1 MKKLVLASFLTVS
14 LGSVAAFADS
24 FSGYI
29 SDAHCGAK
37 HATVSAANTKCVADM
52 CIGKGAAPVLV
63 SDGKVIKFDDDSAA
77 KAKAFAA
84 QNVKI
89 DGTMKDGVL
98 TITSIDKAE

>member
-1 MKKLVLASFLTVS
+1 MKKLVLASFMTVS

-37 HATVSAANTKCVADM
+37 HATVSAANTKCVTEM
-52 CIGKGAAPVLV
+52 CKSAAPVLV

-77 KAKAFAA
+77 KAKTFAA

-89 DGTMKDGVL
+89 DGTLKDGVL

>member
-1 MKKLVLASFLTVS
+1 MKKFVLASILTVS

-24 FSGYI
+24 FSGYV

-37 HATVSAANTKCVADM
+37 HATVSDANTKCVVDM
-52 CIGKGAAPVLV
+52 CIKGGSAPVLV
-63 SDGKVIKFDDDSAA
+63 SDGKVIKFDDESAA

-89 DGTMKDGVL
+89 DGTLAGGVL
-98 TITSIDKAE
+98 KITSIDKAE